1 MTSQI
6 TEPLKANKE
15 SYLIQNKMEKN
26 QLIISPKTKVLELI
40 ETYPQLE
47 EVLISY
53 VPAFV
58 KLRNPI
64 LRKTVAKITSLQQA
78 AAIGNVKT
86 EDLINRL
93 RQEVGQ
99 NTESIAVS
107 SSYNRQKPAWLNT
120 QVALP
125 GLDATELLARGEHP
139 VNQVIA
145 DLRKLSKD
153 QVYCL
158 QAPFLPAPL
167 IDKASSLGF
176 NHFIEEDF
184 GQQFKVY
191 FFMAAL

>member
-15 SYLIQNKMEKN
+15 SYLIRNKMEKN

-125 GLDATELLARGEHP
+125 GLDASELLARGEHP